1 MRESASTLWY
11 FMYDQPLLFP
21 CFSPSFFTA
30 KQTIGLIKHKG
41 IQWCWPRSSFLGQGS
56 KGATSLMKSLKDLAA
71 VQLEESINRWHWNG
85 IAWGICW
92 NYILVFRPYGTE
104 MEPTGM
110 GYYMY
115 LYSNYC
121 IIFDRYIHIV
131 PYGSLLFFSSKVTC
145 HYMPLPSAASASWLQ
160 ESQVE
165 LPQLQL
171 QLAEAERKCQTLLEE
186 MKALREVLFFVPI
199 FQVKKLKPSI

>member
-1 MRESASTLWY
+1 
-11 FMYDQPLLFP
+11 MYDQPLLFP

-30 KQTIGLIKHKG
+30 KQTIGIIKHKG

-85 IAWGICW
+85 MAWGICW
-92 NYILVFRPYGTE
+92 NYILVFRPYGAE
-104 MEPTGM
+104 MEPWDII
-110 GYYMY
+110 
-115 LYSNYC
+115 C
-121 IIFDRYIHIV
+121 ICILITLIGIRYIHIV
-131 PYGSLLFFSSKVTC
+131 PYGSLLFFSPKVTC

-171 QLAEAERKCQTLLEE
+171 QLAEAERKRQTLLEE